1 MDSYKTHSI
10 FPDSQKSTYGN
21 NGIENI
27 DFTLLIPEGRAY
39 VPNTLRVTGFV
50 EFTSNGVQSF
60 EGGEN
65 VYYDSKI
72 GMHSLFRSMYLSD
85 DMGTNSNI
93 DEYPTWVK
101 QLMLR
106 STDLQDYC
114 GSAKRE
120 LELCTPTDK
129 NTSHLIFYVLPFSIC
144 PQIGLNLMD
153 ATQGGIT
160 NRRGKILLTVTTNN
174 AVSVL
179 YGTLNDAGTQPVS
192 SSSTFSISDLKLSY
206 DTRLTQPQDNQA
218 SMMSVFHARHTA
230 STSADVFNI
239 NLPLVASA
247 FVASY
252 KPIDNVNNPLTP
264 EYVMVN
270 PDISRL
276 EITYNNSTNE
286 VLSFP
291 FKENQEILLNSLNA
305 LELSNKTPSTVFDT
319 LSSAAQQYTIGLNFG
334 EPLDLKKARLSV
346 RTESSNIT
354 NQNRH
359 FMDLYAVGLLSL

>member
-10 FPDSQKSTYGN
+10 YPDSQKDAYGN

-27 DFTLLIPEGRAY
+27 DFTLIIPEGRAY
-39 VPNTLRVTGFV
+39 VPNTLRLTGTV
-50 EFTSNGVQSF
+50 EFLKNSSNEFDPGD
-60 EGGEN
+60 N

-72 GMHSLFRSMYLSD
+72 GMHALFRSMYLSD

-101 QLMLR
+101 HLMLR

-129 NTSHLIFYVLPFSIC
+129 NTRELIYESSPFALS

-153 ATQGGIT
+153 DSQGGIT
-160 NRRGKILLTVTTNN
+160 NRRGNILLTVTTNN
-174 AVSVL
+174 AVSLL
-179 YGTLNDAGTQPVS
+179 YGTTNDDGDLVVS
-192 SSSTFSISDLKLSY
+192 SQSTFSISDLKLSY
-206 DTRLTQPQDNQA
+206 DTRPTQPQDNQA

-230 STSADVFNI
+230 STSADIFNI
-239 NLPLVASA
+239 NLPLVASS

-252 KPIDNVNNPLTP
+252 KPIANVNNPQAP
-264 EYVMVN
+264 EYVMIN

-286 VLSFP
+286 VISYP
-291 FKENQEILLNSLNA
+291 FKENQEILLNSSNA

-319 LSSAAQQYTIGLNFG
+319 LSSAAQHYTVGLNFG

-346 RTESSNIT
+346 RTESSRIT

-359 FMDLYAVGLLSL
+359 FVDLYAVGLMSL